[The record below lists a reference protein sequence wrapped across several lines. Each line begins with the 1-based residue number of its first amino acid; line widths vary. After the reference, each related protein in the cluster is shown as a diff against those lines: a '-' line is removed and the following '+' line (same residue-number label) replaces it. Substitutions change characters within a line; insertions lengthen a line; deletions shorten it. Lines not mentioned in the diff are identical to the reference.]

1 MQRPDLMR
9 NIQMQLQL
17 PNPATP
23 SPAYGCRTSFRGH
36 GSNVNLSDFCVLEF
50 LPKELPSLRV
60 GCKCWGPV
68 GGRGHM
74 WAFSSSTGLAVVN
87 LSMPRRGQLLAKTQ
101 GGFGL
106 RRLGNGIE
114 GYETS

>member
-1 MQRPDLMR
+1 
-9 NIQMQLQL
+9 
-17 PNPATP
+17 
-23 SPAYGCRTSFRGH
+23 
-36 GSNVNLSDFCVLEF
+36 
-50 LPKELPSLRV
+50 
-60 GCKCWGPV
+60 
-68 GGRGHM
+68 M